1 MKIGIISDIHGNQ
14 YALKEVLND
23 FKKKGIEKIL
33 VLGDIVGYYY
43 HPEIIL
49 DLLSSWDYEI
59 IKGNHEE
66 LLEKLYNNKIESSL
80 LITKYGRGHEAALKK
95 LNEETLEWLFTLP
108 EHKTVEIEGV
118 RFQLNHGSPS
128 RIDEYIYPDAPI
140 EKLEE
145 CNSIR
150 HDFVLIGHSHYS
162 FSYQC
167 KNSVLINCG
176 SVGQSR
182 QKGGVAYWASV
193 NTDDKTY
200 ALNTTSYD
208 VSNLLLE
215 VKKNDPEAEYMY
227 NILQR

>member
-1 MKIGIISDIHGNQ
+1 MEIGIISDIHGNH
-14 YALKEVLND
+14 YALREVLND
-23 FKKKGIEKIL
+23 FRKKGIEKIL

-49 DLLSSWDYEI
+49 ELLSSWDYEI

-66 LLEKLYNNKIESSL
+66 LLEELYNNKIESSV
-80 LITKYGRGHEAALKK
+80 LITKYGRGHEVALKK
-95 LNEETLEWLFTLP
+95 LNEETLQWLFFLP
-108 EHKTVEIEGV
+108 EHKTVEVEGV
-118 RFQLNHGSPS
+118 RFQLNHGSPN
-128 RIDEYIYPDAPI
+128 RIDEYIYPDAPN

-145 CNSIR
+145 CNSIL

-200 ALNTTSYD
+200 SLNTTSYD
-208 VSNLLLE
+208 VSDLLLE